1 MIKTFMEDNTSEIS
15 KMYNENIRN
24 IHEIESENLE
34 GLNLISEKYDKDL
47 LEMECYLIKGI
58 WLISIITK

>member
-15 KMYNENIRN
+15 KMYNENIRKL
-24 IHEIESENLE
+24 HEIESEHLE

-58 WLISIITK
+58 